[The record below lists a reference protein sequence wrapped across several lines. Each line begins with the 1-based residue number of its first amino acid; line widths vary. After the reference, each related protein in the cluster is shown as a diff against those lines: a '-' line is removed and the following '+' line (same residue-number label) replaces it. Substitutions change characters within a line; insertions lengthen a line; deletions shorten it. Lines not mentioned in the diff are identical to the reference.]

1 MGKRRPSFDPATQLG
16 FSFDAP
22 ARARGEAEL
31 AGFDRVLAAKVS
43 AILKDDDRSR
53 EVIAAEMTALLA
65 EPVSKL
71 MLDAYASEARD
82 QHNIPA
88 HRLFALIAVTERFDI
103 LDAACRRIGAAVMV
117 GEEINAVR
125 LGDLQARRDQI
136 DAEIKKIRGVARPI
150 EREGRRK

>member
-1 MGKRRPSFDPATQLG
+1 MGKRRPSFDSSQLG
-16 FSFDAP
+16 FTFDPP
-22 ARARGEAEL
+22 ARVRDEAEL
-31 AGFDRVLAAKVS
+31 AGFDRGLAAKVA

-53 EVIAAEMTALLA
+53 EVIAAEMSALLA
-65 EPVSKL
+65 EPVSKM

-88 HRLFALIAVTERFDI
+88 HRFLALIAVTERFDV

-117 GEEINAVR
+117 GEEINAIR
-125 LGDLQARRDQI
+125 LGHLQARRDQI
-136 DAEIKKIRGVARPI
+136 DAEIKKLRGVVRPI